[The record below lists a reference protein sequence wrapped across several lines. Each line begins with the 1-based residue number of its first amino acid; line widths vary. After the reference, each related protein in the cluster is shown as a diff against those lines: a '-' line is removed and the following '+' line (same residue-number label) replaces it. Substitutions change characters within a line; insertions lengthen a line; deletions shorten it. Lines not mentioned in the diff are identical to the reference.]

1 MSWASGVC
9 SYLNGNWKTAAELC
23 ERAAEILRDQCTGV
37 TWELAIAH
45 RFLFSAMLYLGE
57 IAEVSRRVPVM
68 LGAALDQGNVFAA
81 TDLRTRLNL
90 IWLAADDPDR
100 AREEAIE
107 ALKAWPHEGFH
118 LQHYSA
124 MLALAQ
130 IELYT
135 GDTEVVWKHLQ
146 GQWQALEDSL
156 LLRIQV
162 LRIEAMHLQAR
173 AALATAGNGKDQ
185 AGRLKVAEKMAK
197 RIAGENMAWA
207 NPFAN
212 LIRAG
217 IDNRRDDKTKSA
229 LLLSFISSLLFSFIA
244 FS

>member
-1 MSWASGVC
+1 MV
-9 SYLNGNWKTAAELC
+9 
-23 ERAAEILRDQCTGV
+23 
-37 TWELAIAH
+37 
-45 RFLFSAMLYLGE
+45 YLGE
-57 IAEVSRRVPVM
+57 IGEVSRRVPT
-68 LGAALDQGNVFAA
+68 LLSAALEQGNVFAA

-100 AREEAIE
+100 ARAEAIE

-135 GDTEVVWKHLQ
+135 GDTEVVWRHLQ

-173 AALATAGNGKDQ
+173 AALATSEAGKDRLN
-185 AGRLKVAEKMAK
+185 ASRTKRPPGPHPSPVWCAPDLPAVTVTGRRPQSCCQKLPQCSRDRTWNFM
-197 RIAGENMAWA
+197 RQ
-207 NPFAN
+207 
-212 LIRAG
+212 RAG
-217 IDNRRDDKTKSA
+217 AGWEKSWAEIMVTSSSPRRVPGWRARELRIPTR
-229 LLLSFISSLLFSFIA
+229 
-244 FS
+244 

>member
-1 MSWASGVC
+1 M
-9 SYLNGNWKTAAELC
+9 
-23 ERAAEILRDQCTGV
+23 I
-37 TWELAIAH
+37 
-45 RFLFSAMLYLGE
+45 YLGE

-68 LGAALDQGNVFAA
+68 LAAALEQGNVFAA

-135 GDTEVVWKHLQ
+135 GDTEVVWKHLKV
-146 GQWQALEDSL
+146 QWPALENSL

-162 LRIEAMHLQAR
+162 LRIEAMHLLAR
-173 AALATAGNGKDQ
+173 AALATVVG
-185 AGRLKVAEKMAK
+185 
-197 RIAGENMAWA
+197 
-207 NPFAN
+207 
-212 LIRAG
+212 
-217 IDNRRDDKTKSA
+217 
-229 LLLSFISSLLFSFIA
+229 
-244 FS
+244 